1 MVVLEL
7 IGSPLWKPNLGL
19 YPSCLGWDDVFEL
32 DVLVDIY
39 RVVLSTD
46 LKENSNF
53 LVVENIFVDVEE
65 LNDILRTSVHT

>member
-1 MVVLEL
+1 
-7 IGSPLWKPNLGL
+7 L

>member
-1 MVVLEL
+1 
-7 IGSPLWKPNLGL
+7 
-19 YPSCLGWDDVFEL
+19 
-32 DVLVDIY
+32 VLVDIY

-53 LVVENIFVDVEE
+53 LVVENIFVDVDVDVEE

>member
-1 MVVLEL
+1 
-7 IGSPLWKPNLGL
+7 
-19 YPSCLGWDDVFEL
+19 
-32 DVLVDIY
+32 VLVDIY

>member
-1 MVVLEL
+1 M
-7 IGSPLWKPNLGL
+7 
-19 YPSCLGWDDVFEL
+19 
-32 DVLVDIY
+32 LVDIY

-53 LVVENIFVDVEE
+53 LVVENIFVDVDVDVEE

>member
-1 MVVLEL
+1 
-7 IGSPLWKPNLGL
+7 L

-53 LVVENIFVDVEE
+53 LVVENIFVDVDVDVEE

>member
-1 MVVLEL
+1 
-7 IGSPLWKPNLGL
+7 
-19 YPSCLGWDDVFEL
+19 
-32 DVLVDIY
+32 VLVDIY

-53 LVVENIFVDVEE
+53 LVVENIFVDVDVDVDVEE